1 MATLLTPLQPIM
13 FSSELSEV
21 AFSCSL
27 TEVAFE
33 LRDDQGTAIVS
44 TTYYPDISGN
54 VVVYGL
60 DKIVTAALA
69 DQQIGDFAIYA
80 EDGILAQFSVIP
92 CPVAVELPAYEFLT
106 SSFLTSVINERDT
119 AVGRY
124 ECLSVYNPEGL
135 QLTVTAS
142 YMGYDGLI
150 ETKVFS
156 ILPVD
161 PDTAISYYNVSP
173 VRFNDFSIGELI
185 GLVVKCGVR
194 EQRYRVLMAPPQHDP
209 AFIFRNCFGCWETIF
224 LCGVKETDVK
234 FTRSTAMI
242 NGKFVN
248 YDLDEV
254 ITYKASSGPM
264 RYGSDRLARDLARS
278 NSVFMLKQDGTP
290 GDRITITECD
300 VKTDNADDTIPSFS
314 FTYRRA
320 SLRSVDFIAP
330 SPYRIFD
337 NTFDL
342 TYE

>member
-1 MATLLTPLQPIM
+1 M

-27 TEVAFE
+27 TEVSFE
-33 LRDDQGTAIVS
+33 LLDEQGTAIIS
-44 TTYYPDISGN
+44 TTYYPDMSGN
-54 VVVYGL
+54 VVIYGL
-60 DKIVTAALA
+60 DKIVTASLSG
-69 DQQIGDFAIYA
+69 QQIGEFAIYVE
-80 EDGILAQFSVIP
+80 EDLLCRFSVIP
-92 CPVAVELPAYEFLT
+92 CPVAVEMPAYEFLT
-106 SSFLTSVINERDT
+106 SSFLTSVTNERDT

-135 QLTVTAS
+135 ELTVTAS
-142 YMGYDGLI
+142 YMDYDGRIVSKDFPLQ
-150 ETKVFS
+150 
-156 ILPVD
+156 PVD
-161 PDTAISYYNVSP
+161 PDAAVSYYNVSP
-173 VRFNDFSIGELI
+173 VRFNDFSVGELI
-185 GLVVKCGVR
+185 AMVVKCGIR

-234 FTRSTAMI
+234 FTRSAAMI
-242 NGKFVN
+242 NGSFTN

-254 ITYKASSGPM
+254 ISYKASSGPM

-278 NSVFMLKQDGTP
+278 QAVYMLKQDGTP

-320 SLRSVDFIAP
+320 SLRSVDFVAP
-330 SPYRIFD
+330 APYRIFD